1 MSHDRDEALRALA
14 DTDWTGATVERDRRP
29 VSVIH
34 SVRFPTETSERLEAE
49 AERRGLTPSALV
61 RELVEAGLSKV
72 DDNTTVT
79 VRVADLRHAIDQV
92 LHRAA

>member
-1 MSHDRDEALRALA
+1 MNRERDEAMQALA
-14 DTDWTGATVERDRRP
+14 DTDWTETAVERERRP

-34 SVRFPTETSERLEAE
+34 SVRFPAEVSERLEAE

-61 RELVEAGLSKV
+61 RELVEAGLSDIN
-72 DDNTTVT
+72 DDTTVT
-79 VRVADLRHAIDQV
+79 VRVADLHRAIDRA